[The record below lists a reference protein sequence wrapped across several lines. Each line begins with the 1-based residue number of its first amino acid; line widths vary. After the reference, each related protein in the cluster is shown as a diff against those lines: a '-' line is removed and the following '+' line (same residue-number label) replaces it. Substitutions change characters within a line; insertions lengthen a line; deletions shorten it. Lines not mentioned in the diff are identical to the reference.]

1 MRKRIILGT
10 FVLACAL
17 GGCGGQ
23 STSSPTSVSVN
34 GNYSGTIQDSFYGA
48 GSIQLTLS
56 QTGGSLMGTY
66 QDAFPAV
73 GAASGGSLTG
83 TVNNGVSLSAT
94 LTPGNPTICP
104 FNLTGSITNGGAA
117 ISGTYSAFNCTGTE
131 TGTSSVTR
139 Q

>member
-1 MRKRIILGT
+1 MRKRMALGT
-10 FVLACAL
+10 FVLACTL

-34 GNYSGTIQDSFYGA
+34 GNYSGTIQDSFYGP

-56 QTGGSLMGTY
+56 QTGGSLTGTY
-66 QDAFPAV
+66 QDAFTS
-73 GAASGGSLTG
+73 GAASGGSITG

-94 LTPGNPTICP
+94 LTPGNPAVCP
-104 FNLTGSITNGGAA
+104 ANLTGSITNGGAN

-131 TGTSSVTR
+131 TGTFNVSR